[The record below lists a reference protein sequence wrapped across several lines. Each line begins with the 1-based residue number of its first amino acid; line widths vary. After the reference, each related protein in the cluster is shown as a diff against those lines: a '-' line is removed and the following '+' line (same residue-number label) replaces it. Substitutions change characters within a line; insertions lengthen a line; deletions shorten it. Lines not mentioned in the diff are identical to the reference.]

1 MSKSPSIARL
11 ALLAL
16 AVLSLGACA
25 SIPYATGETLPDIV
39 QPADGS
45 PERVALN
52 AKVYDATVRYVGR
65 LFYDPDFRGVPF
77 REEARARR
85 PAAIAQPT
93 SEAFHGELKQLL
105 KLLGDGH
112 TYTWTPLRRL
122 QNAERI
128 AGAPAIGHGF
138 LTSWSKGGWVVDTV
152 APGSAASEAGV
163 LLGWTVESI
172 EGRPPLLA
180 RPAAL
185 GRVDTIVFI
194 DDAGQRQSRDLEGV
208 VTPLPAAFLA
218 RGLDGDI
225 AYFRFNSFGQSQYES
240 YMAEMEAFAL
250 DAPAG
255 LLIDLRTNTGG
266 HTAIMGAMASQLYS
280 DEQEVVITDGWRWIM
295 EAQAKPYLGPVV
307 MLTGPASAS
316 SAELFSGVAQEN
328 GRAVIVGQTSRGS
341 VTGTAPIELPDG
353 GILYVG
359 SMETTTPRGTRLE
372 GVGVTPD
379 IIVAEDWKAI
389 REGRDPTLDAGIIAL
404 EALIAERRSITT
416 STPEA

>member
-1 MSKSPSIARL
+1 M
-11 ALLAL
+11 
-16 AVLSLGACA
+16 
-25 SIPYATGETLPDIV
+25 
-39 QPADGS
+39 
-45 PERVALN
+45 
-52 AKVYDATVRYVGR
+52 
-65 LFYDPDFRGVPF
+65 
-77 REEARARR
+77 
-85 PAAIAQPT
+85 
-93 SEAFHGELKQLL
+93 
-105 KLLGDGH
+105 
-112 TYTWTPLRRL
+112 
-122 QNAERI
+122 
-128 AGAPAIGHGF
+128 
-138 LTSWSKGGWVVDTV
+138 VDTV